1 VGDRAGG
8 GTASTIYVIGNAST
22 ANTPVTPVRSITD
35 ASTGDR
41 KFVFVDTANNLL
53 YVTDNCQVSVFTGAS
68 TLNGASTPNRQFA
81 SCPTLDSGDHPL
93 WLDVARDE
101 LYVMNRS
108 STDSCVMVFP
118 SASTASTPG
127 VTPGRTIHGFPVTQP
142 GLRNIFLD
150 TNRDRLFIGYPWELQ

>member
-41 KFVFVDTANNLL
+41 KFV
-53 YVTDNCQVSVFTGAS
+53 
-68 TLNGASTPNRQFA
+68 
-81 SCPTLDSGDHPL
+81 
-93 WLDVARDE
+93 
-101 LYVMNRS
+101 S
-108 STDSCVMVFP
+108 STRRTTCF
-118 SASTASTPG
+118 
-127 VTPGRTIHGFPVTQP
+127 TPGRTIHGFPVTQP

-150 TNRDRLFIGYPWELQ
+150 TNRDRLFIGYPWEVQ